1 MKTFKLLGII
11 FLLLAAIAITL
22 VANHRT
28 AQSQKTAQIP
38 MSRVEMM
45 AIDEIIETNNI
56 IYNDW
61 MGKSCYAPQYDN
73 VYTYANSC
81 AFLTASGT
89 LGGMAV
95 SYADSYYDDPA
106 CYYRIQAQLDN
117 VAFDKWQC
125 TAIRSDD
132 FEGWWGPATWNFLST
147 SLPQSDN
154 ATQNVLAIAAIM
166 SNNQG
171 LVFTDWYAD
180 NTEGHVWALARIQLH
195 QHINGQDVTYM
206 VDYEIINSDMANDH
220 IYSNGAISVSCE
232 DFMSLFTDVHS
243 CYVY

>member
-61 MGKSCYAPQYDN
+61 MGKSCYDPQPDAT
-73 VYTYANSC
+73 YTYANSC

-95 SYADSYYDDPA
+95 SYADNYYDDPA
-106 CYYRIQAQLDN
+106 CYYRIQAQLN
-117 VAFDKWQC
+117 NIAFDKWQC
-125 TAIRSDD
+125 TAMNAND
-132 FEGWWGPATWNFLST
+132 FDGWWGPATWNFLST

-154 ATQNVLAIAAIM
+154 ATQDVLAIAAIM

-171 LVFTDWYAD
+171 FVFTEWGE
-180 NTEGHVWALARIQLH
+180 NEEEGHVWALARIQLR
-195 QHINGQDVTYM
+195 QHTNGQNVTYS
-206 VDYEIINSDMANDH
+206 VCYEIINSE
-220 IYSNGAISVSCE
+220 YSDIQIVKETWGTSCE
-232 DFMSLFTDVHS
+232 NFMGLFTDVHG